1 VVDVTYV
8 WPPTYEISFMFRKI
22 LAPVDGSAY
31 SMKALDVAID
41 FAKRYGSRVTALIV
55 DDCSIDVEEVRKKVE
70 DKAQAA
76 GVNIEVKVIG
86 KAEGCSVSSKIVK
99 ESLESDYDLIIIAAR
114 GRTQVEDILIGSTAL
129 STIVNTTI
137 SVLLIR

>member
-1 VVDVTYV
+1 MSYV
-8 WPPTYEISFMFRKI
+8 WPPTYEISFMFRKV

-31 SMKALDVAID
+31 SMKALDVAVD

-55 DDCSIDVEEVRKKVE
+55 DDGSIDVEEVRKKVE
-70 DKAQAA
+70 EKARSA
-76 GVNIEVKVIG
+76 GVKVEVKVIEKG
-86 KAEGCSVSSKIVK
+86 GGCSASSKIVR
-99 ESLESDYDLIIIAAR
+99 ESLEGDYDLIIIAAR
-114 GRTQVEDILIGSTAL
+114 GKTQVEDILIGSTAL

>member
-1 VVDVTYV
+1 MSYV
-8 WPPTYEISFMFRKI
+8 WPPTYEISFMFRKV
-22 LAPVDGSAY
+22 LAPIDGSAY
-31 SMKALDVAID
+31 SMKALDVALD

-55 DDCSIDVEEVRKKVE
+55 DDGTINVEEVRKKVE
-70 DKAQAA
+70 KKARSA
-76 GVNIEVKVIG
+76 GVNVEVKVIG
-86 KAEGCSVSSKIVK
+86 KGDGCSVSSKIVK
-99 ESLESDYDLIIIAAR
+99 ESLEGDYDLIIIAAR

>member
-1 VVDVTYV
+1 VSYV
-8 WPPTYEISFMFRKI
+8 WPPTYEISFMFRKV

-31 SMKALDVAID
+31 SMKALDVALD

-55 DDCSIDVEEVRKKVE
+55 DDGSINVEEVRKKVE
-70 DKAQAA
+70 GKARSA
-76 GVNIEVKVIG
+76 GVKVEVKVIG
-86 KAEGCSVSSKIVK
+86 KGDGCSVSSKIVK
-99 ESLESDYDLIIIAAR
+99 ESLEGDYDLIIIAAR

>member
-1 VVDVTYV
+1 MSYV
-8 WPPTYEISFMFRKI
+8 WPPTYEISFMFRKV

-31 SMKALDVAID
+31 SMKALDVAVD

-55 DDCSIDVEEVRKKVE
+55 DDGSIDVEEVRKKVE
-70 DKAQAA
+70 EKARSA
-76 GVNIEVKVIG
+76 GVKVEVKVIEKEG
-86 KAEGCSVSSKIVK
+86 GCSASSKIVR
-99 ESLESDYDLIIIAAR
+99 ESLEGDYDLIIIAAR
-114 GRTQVEDILIGSTAL
+114 GKTQVEDILIGSTAL